1 MLSLIFGQWIFRQ
14 KLKCHDMLWV
24 NIDLTAVSG
33 KTSPLRL
40 YLIES
45 SGDDFSR
52 VYFQIGLTF
61 LFLFSHFRLLTFIGT
76 TQAPIEVSELLNVY
90 SNLQK
95 HGKCLLEP
103 WLGLCLPQ
111 FQNPE
116 FSLVS
121 EPITLLFIYRTLLKL
136 PISEQFETQILKCIA
151 HLYCNMQERFD
162 FNSGRDRCYKNRF

>member
-1 MLSLIFGQWIFRQ
+1 
-14 KLKCHDMLWV
+14 MLWV

-76 TQAPIEVSELLNVY
+76 TQAPMSELLNVY

-95 HGKCLLEP
+95 HREM
-103 WLGLCLPQ
+103 
-111 FQNPE
+111 
-116 FSLVS
+116 S
-121 EPITLLFIYRTLLKL
+121 TRTLAWSLLAIVPK
-136 PISEQFETQILKCIA
+136 PRIQSYVRANRSSIYIQNIA
-151 HLYCNMQERFD
+151 
-162 FNSGRDRCYKNRF
+162 

>member
-1 MLSLIFGQWIFRQ
+1 
-14 KLKCHDMLWV
+14 MLWV

-95 HGKCLLEP
+95 HREM
-103 WLGLCLPQ
+103 
-111 FQNPE
+111 
-116 FSLVS
+116 S
-121 EPITLLFIYRTLLKL
+121 TRTLAWSLLAIVPK
-136 PISEQFETQILKCIA
+136 PRIQSCVRANHSSVYIQNIA
-151 HLYCNMQERFD
+151 
-162 FNSGRDRCYKNRF
+162 